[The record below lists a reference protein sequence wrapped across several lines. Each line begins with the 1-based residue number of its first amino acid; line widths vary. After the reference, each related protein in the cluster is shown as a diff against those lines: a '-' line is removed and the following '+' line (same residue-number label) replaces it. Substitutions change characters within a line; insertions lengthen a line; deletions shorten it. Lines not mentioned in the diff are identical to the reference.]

1 MRASEVIVE
10 WSWIL
15 DKSLPRDLDL
25 VRVANI
31 DKVVRYEAFFF
42 LLIVGS
48 KAGCRMSL
56 AWKSF
61 VKLLMLRR
69 IFKNFCFAR
78 FEPWN
83 KCFKFEKIRMRAIF
97 KVKKN

>member
-31 DKVVRYEAFFF
+31 DKVVRYEAFF
-42 LLIVGS
+42 VVVYS
-48 KAGCRMSL
+48 
-56 AWKSF
+56 WKQGWLSDEPC
-61 VKLLMLRR
+61 LE
-69 IFKNFCFAR
+69 IFC
-78 FEPWN
+78 
-83 KCFKFEKIRMRAIF
+83 
-97 KVKKN
+97 